1 MSRRDEEVD
10 MEELLASPLKWRHN
24 EGMFH
29 VTMDAKTIKRLPA
42 GCYETEMG
50 MAGPFVNV
58 VDLKQEELIPFKSG
72 PCNQIVE
79 EVDKFWRLEK
89 RYAKLGLPYRRG
101 VLMYGPPGTGKSGIV
116 RLVGQ
121 KLIEQDGLV
130 MIVKCASTF
139 TSFIPLLNK
148 LEPER
153 KLVIVLEDLERLLL
167 RQEQTYLQL
176 LDGIASDRP
185 GMLFLATTNH
195 LDELEPRVYR
205 PSRFDLLIE
214 VGMPNKATREV
225 YVRRLCEKFG
235 TKYNSKFVT
244 LTDGLSFAA
253 LKEIIISCLVLDKK
267 IEDMVKRMKSYRALV
282 QEMGDDDDDND

>member
-1 MSRRDEEVD
+1 MAREVD
-10 MEELLASPLKWRHN
+10 IDELLESPLKWRQN
-24 EGMFH
+24 GDVFS
-29 VTMDAKTIKRLPA
+29 VQMDATAIARLPA
-42 GCYETEMG
+42 GAYEAHMG
-50 MAGPFVNV
+50 FTGPYMSA

-72 PCNQIVE
+72 PCQQIVE
-79 EVDKFWRLEK
+79 EVGKFWDLEK

-101 VLMYGPPGTGKSGIV
+101 ILMYGPPGTGKSGIV

-121 KLIEQDGLV
+121 NLIKQNGMVVLV
-130 MIVKCASTF
+130 KRADVF
-139 TSFIPLLNK
+139 TSFLPFLNK
-148 LEPER
+148 LEPNR
-153 KLVIVLEDLERLLL
+153 KLVIVLEDLERLIS
-167 RQEQTYLQL
+167 RQEQEFLQL

-195 LDELEPRVYR
+195 LEQLEPRVYR

-214 VGMPNKATREV
+214 VGMPNKATRET
-225 YVRRLCEKFG
+225 YVRRLCEKFQ

-267 IEDMVKRMKSYRALV
+267 IEDMVKRMRNYRQLAEDM
-282 QEMGDDDDDND
+282 QDEDDDD